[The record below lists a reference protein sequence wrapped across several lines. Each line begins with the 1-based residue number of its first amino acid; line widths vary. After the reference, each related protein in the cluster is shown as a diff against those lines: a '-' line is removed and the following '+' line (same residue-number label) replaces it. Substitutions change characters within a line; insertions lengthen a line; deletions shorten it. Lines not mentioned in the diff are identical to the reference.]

1 MIIKKLTVLVCSSFV
16 SCMALAQ
23 NDTVSITD
31 KIVDSF
37 LACDNHFFEQLAEN
51 KQLFSEYVD
60 LTTTDNVT
68 YIPVESIYQQNKD
81 KVNFKKTLKYHGLTI
96 TGYQNIYIPTNLSG
110 QYYYWGFIF
119 DNSQEEITKTL
130 NNLKWLQYNNN
141 VYIANAK
148 IYDRNAKSPVW
159 QDNPY
164 SIDGVVPKLGTIEK
178 SLYLETFTDNQNRI
192 LCSIQGDIKKD
203 ILYKDRPDMKP
214 LDEQMDKVRQEKI
227 KAYKLKKQQEKE
239 QKEAQ
244 EKQSQTQQNK
254 PIENS
259 SKEGD
264 KI

>member
-1 MIIKKLTVLVCSSFV
+1 MIIKKLTVIACSSLI
-16 SCMALAQ
+16 SCMAFAQ
-23 NDTVSITD
+23 NDSVSITD

-37 LACDNHFFEQLAEN
+37 LTCDNQFFKQLDEN

-60 LTTTDNVT
+60 LITTDNVT

-81 KVNFKKTLKYHGLTI
+81 KVNFKKPLKYHGLTI

-119 DNSQEEITKTL
+119 DNNQEEITNTL
-130 NNLKWLQYNNN
+130 NNLKWLKYNNG

-148 IYDRNAKSPVW
+148 IYDRNAKPPVW

-178 SLYLETFTDNQNRI
+178 SLYLENVSNNQNRV
-192 LCSIQGDIKKD
+192 LCSIQGDLKKD
-203 ILYKDRPDMKP
+203 ILYKDRPDIKP
-214 LDEQMDKVRQEKI
+214 LDEQMDKERQEKI
-227 KAYKLKKQQEKE
+227 KAYKLKKQKEKE

-244 EKQSQTQQNK
+244 DK

-259 SKEGD
+259 KKEGD